1 MSAVKNQAGKKQ
13 ILGKIFFAAVVLAAI
28 FWLGLS
34 IGRGAISL
42 SSTGENSKLPANL
55 DYREVEQLYDI
66 LRSNY
71 DGKLSSSQLE
81 DGLKTGLVNATGDPY
96 TEFFNAKD
104 AKKFDEQLEGT
115 FTGIGAELGKDADN
129 NLIVVSPIAGFPAEK
144 AGLKAQDIIL
154 SVDGTTTTGMSI
166 DEAVSSIR
174 GPKATQVTLEIL
186 RNKQERKTFVITRDN
201 IKVPSVEYEI
211 LPGNIGY
218 VHITQFQADTAT
230 LTEKAAN
237 EFKQA
242 GVKGVILD
250 LRGNPGGTVSTAVET
265 ANMWLQSGKLIL
277 QEKRD
282 SKVEQTYMATNNG
295 VLRGVPTVVL
305 INKGSASASEIVAG
319 ALKDNNAATLL
330 GEKSY
335 GKGSVQQIIKLPG
348 GGEIKVTIARWYR
361 PNGQNIDKKGIK
373 PDTEIKIS
381 DGDIA
386 AGRDPQKDKAIEIL
400 NR

>member
-115 FTGIGAELGKDADN
+115 FTGIGAELGKDTDN

-166 DEAVSSIR
+166 DEAVSRIR
-174 GPKATQVTLEIL
+174 GRKDTQVTLEIL